1 MKNIQINHAQKGFT
15 LIELMIVVAIIGIL
29 AANAIPQYQDY
40 IARSQ
45 ASEAVTLLG
54 GAKTPVE
61 EFILTKGKFPSGNAA
76 DNEELGTDL
85 GINTSG
91 QYVSTIVSQGGAVDA
106 TTGAVT
112 GELLATFKTSDIAS
126 ALNGKHIMLKRVVDA
141 NGNAKWDC
149 ISTDL
154 AEKFLPSGCTK
165 S

>member
-29 AANAIPQYQDY
+29 AAIAIPQYQDY

-61 EFILTKGKFPSGNAA
+61 EFILTKGAFPSSDGSKNDGLNA
-76 DNEELGTDL
+76 DL
-85 GINTSG
+85 GIKVSG
-91 QYVSTIVSQGGAVDA
+91 NYVASIKSDGVDSLTATFNNSDISEALKDKTIV
-106 TTGAVT
+106 
-112 GELLATFKTSDIAS
+112 
-126 ALNGKHIMLKRVVDA
+126 LKRT
-141 NGNAKWDC
+141 GTGTWSC

-154 AEKFLPSGCTK
+154 DQKYLPSGCTK